1 MAKPYL
7 GNRNP
12 RFVRI
17 GRGGLLEDGPHQSLA
32 LWAASC
38 AERVLPLFQESYPS
52 VLGPSQA
59 LDATRIWAKDGMTMM
74 EARSFAYA
82 AHAAAREVEG
92 VAREVARACGH
103 AVATAHMADHELGAA
118 FYALRAIQL
127 AFPDQPEKVAAERAW
142 QKEALT
148 EDIRELVLDDMKQRA
163 SKFQHIF
170 DDSLPMQEES

>member
-1 MAKPYL
+1 M
-7 GNRNP
+7 
-12 RFVRI
+12 
-17 GRGGLLEDGPHQSLA
+17 EDGPNQSLA

-59 LDATRIWAKDGMTMM
+59 VDATRIWAKDGMTMM

>member
-7 GNRNP
+7 GNRDP

-52 VLGPSQA
+52 VLGPSHA
-59 LDATRIWAKDGMTMM
+59 VDATRIWARGGMTMM

-92 VAREVARACGH
+92 AAREVARACGH

>member
-1 MAKPYL
+1 M
-7 GNRNP
+7 
-12 RFVRI
+12 
-17 GRGGLLEDGPHQSLA
+17 EDGPHQSLA

-59 LDATRIWAKDGMTMM
+59 VDATRIWARGGMTMM